1 MHRAPAPL
9 PLRLYS
15 AAANLIAPLAYAR
28 VEDKLAAQ
36 GTDPARLTERMGRAT
51 ANRPNG
57 PLIWFHAASVG
68 ESVSVL
74 RLITRMGEAY
84 PGWSFLI
91 TSGTASAA
99 EVLAPRL
106 PPRSTHQFAPLD
118 AGRAIDRFLAHWRPT
133 AAIFVESE
141 LWPQMLTRTHAAGIP
156 MALINARISDGSAR
170 NWKRAPKTAR
180 HLLGVFAHIHTQDA
194 RTTAHLHDL
203 GLGHA
208 MTGQNLKSLS
218 GPLPFD
224 PVEKDRMGR
233 LISGRSVWL
242 ASSTHPGEDAV
253 MLAAH
258 KTLLREI
265 PDALLILVPRH
276 PERGPALETEIA
288 TSGLSGARRAIG
300 GQITGQT
307 QVYLADTLG
316 ETGLWYALCP
326 LTCLC
331 GTFTPVGGHNPYE
344 PAYADSAILH
354 GPLYAN
360 FADTYPAIDASDAAR
375 EVADAAALAEA
386 LTTLLTD
393 TTALEAV
400 RERARAFAAA
410 QENVLDQITN
420 DLISALDLEGA
431 Q

>member
-1 MHRAPAPL
+1 MCRARAPL

-28 VEDKLAAQ
+28 VKDKLAAQ
-36 GTDPARLTERMGRAT
+36 GTDPARLSERMGRTT
-51 ANRPNG
+51 AKRPKG

-74 RLITRMGEAY
+74 RLITHMGETH
-84 PGWSFLI
+84 PHWSFLI
-91 TSGTASAA
+91 TSGTATSAQVVA
-99 EVLAPRL
+99 TCL
-106 PPRSTHQFAPLD
+106 PPRTTHQFAPLD
-118 AGRAIDRFLAHWRPT
+118 ARRAIDRFLAHWRPS

-141 LWPQMLTRTHAAGIP
+141 LWPQMLERTHRAGLP
-156 MALINARISDGSAR
+156 MALINARISDRSAR

-203 GLGHA
+203 GLA
-208 MTGQNLKSLS
+208 RAATGQNLKSLS
-218 GPLPFD
+218 GPLRFD
-224 PVEKDRMGR
+224 AAEKNRMSHLIAGR
-233 LISGRSVWL
+233 AVWL
-242 ASSTHPGEDAV
+242 ASSTHPGEDKV

-258 KTLLREI
+258 KALLPQN

-276 PERGPALETEIA
+276 PERGPAIETLIA

-331 GTFTPVGGHNPYE
+331 GSFTPVGGHTPYE
-344 PAYADSAILH
+344 LAYAGSAILH

-360 FADTYPAIDASDAAR
+360 FADTYPAIDASGAAL
-375 EVADAAALAEA
+375 EVADEAALAQA
-386 LTTLLTD
+386 LITLLSD
-393 TTALEAV
+393 SAALEAM
-400 RERARAFAAA
+400 RARARGFAAA
-410 QENVLDQITN
+410 QEDVLDQITN
-420 DLISALDLEGA
+420 DLITALDLEGA
-431 Q
+431 T

>member
-1 MHRAPAPL
+1 MTRAPAPL

-15 AAANLIAPLAYAR
+15 AAANLVAPLAYAR
-28 VEDKLAAQ
+28 VKDKLAAQ
-36 GTDPARLTERMGRAT
+36 GTDPARLPERMGRAT
-51 ANRPNG
+51 ARRPDG

-74 RLITRMGEAY
+74 RLITHMGEAY

-91 TSGTASAA
+91 TSGTATSAQVVA
-99 EVLAPRL
+99 SRL
-106 PPRSTHQFAPLD
+106 PPRTTHQFAPLD
-118 AGRAIDRFLAHWRPT
+118 ARRAIDRFLAHWRPT

-141 LWPQMLTRTHAAGIP
+141 LWPQMLARSHAAGIP

-194 RTTAHLHDL
+194 RTTAHLQDL
-203 GLGHA
+203 GLHHA
-208 MTGQNLKSLS
+208 KTGQNLKSLS
-218 GPLPFD
+218 GALPFD
-224 PVEKDRMGR
+224 PAEKDRMTR
-233 LISGRSVWL
+233 LISGRAVWL
-242 ASSTHPGEDAV
+242 ASSTHPGEDDL

-258 KTLLREI
+258 KTVLQQA

-276 PERGPALETEIA
+276 PERGLALETLIA

-331 GTFTPVGGHNPYE
+331 GSFTPVGGHNPYE
-344 PAYADSAILH
+344 PAYAGSAILH
-354 GPLYAN
+354 GPLYKN
-360 FADTYPAIDASDAAR
+360 FADTYPLIDASGAAL
-375 EVADAAALAEA
+375 EVADATELAQALI
-386 LTTLLTD
+386 TQLTD
-393 TTALEAV
+393 PAALEAV
-400 RERARAFAAA
+400 RSRARAFAAA
-410 QENVLDQITN
+410 QENVLDQITT
-420 DLISALDLEGA
+420 DLISALDLEGV

>member
-1 MHRAPAPL
+1 MRRARAPL
-9 PLRLYS
+9 PLRVYS

-28 VEDKLAAQ
+28 VKDKLAAQ
-36 GTDPARLTERMGRAT
+36 GTDPARLPERMGRT
-51 ANRPNG
+51 AVKPPVG
-57 PLIWFHAASVG
+57 SLIWFHAASVG
-68 ESVSVL
+68 ESLSVL
-74 RLITRMGEAY
+74 RLIAHMGEAQ

-91 TSGTASAA
+91 TSGTATSAQA
-99 EVLAPRL
+99 VAPRL
-106 PPRSTHQFAPLD
+106 PPRTTHQFAPLD
-118 AGRAIDRFLAHWRPT
+118 ARRAIDRFLAHWHPS

-141 LWPQMLTRTHAAGIP
+141 LWPQMLERTQHAGIP
-156 MALINARISDGSAR
+156 MALINARMSDGSAR

-203 GLGHA
+203 GLRHA
-208 MTGQNLKSLS
+208 ATGQNLKSLS

-224 PVEKDRMGR
+224 TGEKDRMQHLIAGR
-233 LISGRSVWL
+233 ATWL
-242 ASSTHPGEDAV
+242 ASSTHPGEDEV

-258 KTLLREI
+258 KRLLRRN

-276 PERGPALETEIA
+276 PDRGPGLETLIA
-288 TSGLSGARRAIG
+288 TCGLNGARRAIG

-331 GTFTPVGGHNPYE
+331 GSFTPVGGHTPYE
-344 PAYADSAILH
+344 PAYAGSAILH
-354 GPLYAN
+354 GPHYAN
-360 FADTYPAIDASDAAR
+360 FADIYPAIGASGAAL
-375 EVADAAALAEA
+375 EVADEAALAEA
-386 LTTLLTD
+386 LIARLTD
-393 TTALEAV
+393 QTALTAMCD
-400 RERARAFAAA
+400 RARAFAAA
-410 QENVLDQITN
+410 QDNTLDQITR
-420 DLISALDLEGA
+420 DLITALGLEGR